1 MRYSFSQQIIIKALD
16 IQLHT
21 MSSDVS
27 VPVLSKQHMSTCR
40 EKEIIN
46 IRQKLDR
53 YSSSSINIDSCTLS
67 CTKCGLRPSSYTKL
81 SEPQKPYSA
90 VTGKR

>member
-1 MRYSFSQQIIIKALD
+1 MRYSFSQQMIIKALD

-46 IRQKLDR
+46 I
-53 YSSSSINIDSCTLS
+53 ITLIPAPFHVQNVAS
-67 CTKCGLRPSSYTKL
+67 DLHHTQSYQNPKNL
-81 SEPQKPYSA
+81 IVQSQA
-90 VTGKR
+90 RGK